1 MELTSKKYWQDYYQ
15 ASSEDRQLITT
26 ICGAYDFYWDM
37 MVKSCH
43 QPPQSVLEI
52 GAFPGRYLGY
62 VASRYKLKAT
72 GLDFNP
78 DAEKVKRSMVAMG
91 VPDFNYI
98 CSDFLLHTPTQK
110 FDVVFSNGFIEH
122 FSNYDEVLDKH
133 VAYLNDGGS
142 LLVMIP
148 NKRYLRKVYGYLLDY
163 ENLKAHNLKCMNLKM
178 FKTFAERNQLTTRY
192 LSYHGGF
199 AYKVH
204 QPLSLWQKVL
214 YKPIRFVSRKLQTIL
229 SAHPSKWYS
238 GTIIAVFTKE

>member
-15 ASSEDRQLITT
+15 ASSEDKQLIIK
-26 ICGAYDFYWDM
+26 ICGAFNYHWDIM
-37 MVKSCH
+37 IKSCN
-43 QPPQSVLEI
+43 QPPQTVLEI

-62 VASRYKLKAT
+62 VASRYNLKAT

-78 DAEKVKRSMVAMG
+78 DEEKVKRSMIAMG
-91 VPDFNYI
+91 IPDFDYI
-98 CSDFLLHTPTQK
+98 CSDFLLHTQQQK

-163 ENLKAHNLKCMNLKM
+163 ENLKAHNLKCMNLDM
-178 FKTFAERNQLTTRY
+178 FRSFAKRNKLTTRY
-192 LSYHGGF
+192 LSYYGGF
-199 AYKVH
+199 AFKVH
-204 QPLSLWQKVL
+204 QPLALWQRVL
-214 YKPIRFVSRKLQTIL
+214 YKPIRFVSKKLEGVL
-229 SAHPSKWYS
+229 SKNPSKWYS
-238 GTIIAVFTKE
+238 GTIIAVFTKA